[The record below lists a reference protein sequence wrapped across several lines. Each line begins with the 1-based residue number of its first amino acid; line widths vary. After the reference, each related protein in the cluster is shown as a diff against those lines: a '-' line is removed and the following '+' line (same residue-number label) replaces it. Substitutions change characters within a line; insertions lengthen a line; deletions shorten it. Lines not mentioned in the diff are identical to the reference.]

1 MSDAGMPPHE
11 VMDLVPVKP
20 LAALEPT
27 VKEAYATVLQ
37 SLYRKLKEL

>member
-1 MSDAGMPPHE
+1 
-11 VMDLVPVKP
+11 

-37 SLYRKLKEL
+37 SLYRKLKEP